1 MKSRGVWIVEQQR
14 QSMDGPVWLVVSRHE
29 REFAANRAAHAL
41 RGGNGNRRDVRV
53 ILSIEEV
60 AE

>member
-1 MKSRGVWIVEQQR
+1 MKMRGVWIVEQKR

-29 REFAANRAAHAL
+29 REFAAMRAADAL
-41 RGGNGNRRDVRV
+41 RGGNGCRLDVRV
-53 ILSIEEV
+53 VFAVEGP